1 MWIVENVNGDLDSNG
16 QAPNKPH
23 TKCTSP
29 HTHSFIYH
37 FRGQSHLQTYIW
49 MPWNARLHSE
59 LTMLFMDDFSALEVN
74 LQTQDSESGKINYA
88 FSYKLNELD
97 ILSYYLCPA

>member
-1 MWIVENVNGDLDSNG
+1 
-16 QAPNKPH
+16 
-23 TKCTSP
+23 
-29 HTHSFIYH
+29 
-37 FRGQSHLQTYIW
+37 
-49 MPWNARLHSE
+49 
-59 LTMLFMDDFSALEVN
+59 MLFMDDFSTLEVN